1 MQYNALCLSTTLASR
16 ICHDLINPIGAIQ
29 NGLELSQLS
38 SEKLKGLEWELIE
51 TSSIN
56 AANRIKFF
64 RIAFGMSDHRGQLS
78 PRNARKIL
86 EPIFSRDRFKV
97 LWNINQNISRSDS
110 QIIFLSIL
118 CLETAMPMGGELII
132 TKNENSLA
140 ITGFSTNLT
149 FNLELWNWLS
159 QPPPNQDISPK
170 NIHFVMLLL
179 VCQKAGKEIAVIK
192 NIDERNLSINL

>member
-51 TSSIN
+51 ASSID

-86 EPIFSRDRFKV
+86 KPIFNRNRFTMRWK
-97 LWNINQNISRSDS
+97 INQSTSRSDS

-118 CLETAMPMGGELII
+118 CLETAMPVGGDLII
-132 TKNENSLA
+132 KKNENSFV

>member
-16 ICHDLINPIGAIQ
+16 ICHDLINPIGAIH

-51 TSSIN
+51 ASSID

-64 RIAFGMSDHRGQLS
+64 RIAFGMSDHPGQLS

-86 EPIFSRDRFKV
+86 EPIFNRNRFTV
-97 LWNINQNISRSDS
+97 LWKINQNISRSDS

-118 CLETAMPMGGELII
+118 CLETAMPVGGELII
-132 TKNENSLA
+132 TKNENSFV

-159 QPPPNQDISPK
+159 QPPPNQDISSK